1 MKKHIHKFTLM
12 VGQNTVRSEGRIHRV
27 LHVAFQ
33 GDKLCLW
40 AEVDTDDSAQ
50 LNHFHVVGTGFNVP
64 NNVARHIGSVVEDP
78 YVWHVY
84 QM

>member
-12 VGQNTVRSEGRIHRV
+12 LGQNTVRSEGRIIGF

-33 GDKLCLW
+33 GDKLCIW
-40 AEVDTDDSAQ
+40 VEVDTDDDAH
-50 LNHFHVVGTGFNVP
+50 LNHFHVVGTGFSVP
-64 NNVARHIGSVVEDP
+64 EGGAHIGSVVEDP

-84 QM
+84 QV